1 MIDLPRIVSR
11 VALLPRIVVGLLC
24 ALIFLSAC
32 DITAALPIPPPTPT
46 PCSHNCP
53 PPARAGGQPHAVQT
67 QHFSLVYFDPW
78 SVQSS
83 SDSSVTLVVSTSF
96 GDVTVKVTAT
106 VVVLGTTSAD
116 LLSQIEQQTLDP
128 NQYTNIT
135 DNGVIRG
142 AEIGYVDGSG
152 ESYQAAY
159 LQPNTPDL
167 PVYLQLMA
175 SVHGDIGLTFV
186 AISPLDP
193 NSSDAN
199 IVPNA
204 EFDHIV
210 NSIQWH

>member
-1 MIDLPRIVSR
+1 MIDSPKNALRFG
-11 VALLPRIVVGLLC
+11 LLPRVVVGLLC
-24 ALIFLSAC
+24 ALVCLSAC

-53 PPARAGGQPHAVQT
+53 PPVRAGGQAHTVQT

-83 SDSSVTLVVSTSF
+83 SESSVTLVASTTF
-96 GDVTVKVTAT
+96 GDVTVQVTAT
-106 VVVLGTTSAD
+106 AVVLGTTSAD
-116 LLSQIEQQTLDP
+116 LLSQIEPQTLDP

-152 ESYQAAY
+152 ESFEAAY
-159 LQPNTPDL
+159 LQPNAPDL

-175 SVHGDIGLTFV
+175 SVHGAIGLTFV

-193 NSSDAN
+193 NSSDTN

-204 EFDHIV
+204 EYDHIV
-210 NSIQWH
+210 NSIQWL